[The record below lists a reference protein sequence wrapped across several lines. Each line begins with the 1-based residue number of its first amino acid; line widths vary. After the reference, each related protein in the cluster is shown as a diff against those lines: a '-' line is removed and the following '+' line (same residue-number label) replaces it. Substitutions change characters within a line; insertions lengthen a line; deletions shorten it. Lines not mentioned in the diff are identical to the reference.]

1 MRRALISFLGVFCVA
16 VPGGS
21 ENKMAQPRYVEGKQ
35 LARPEGYREWMFVG
49 SNLGIG
55 YDEGGASRSSSFKNM
70 YIQPEAYRQFV
81 ATGTFPEKT
90 ILVMEVF
97 TAGENAPIVRRG
109 QFQDKFR
116 GVEVALKDGEK
127 FAEKWAY
134 FNFIGGEGKQLSQ
147 AKAFPKEACWNCH
160 NQHGA
165 ADNVFVQ
172 FYPVL
177 RDARQQ
183 IVAGAK

>member
-1 MRRALISFLGVFCVA
+1 
-16 VPGGS
+16 
-21 ENKMAQPRYVEGKQ
+21 
-35 LARPEGYREWMFVG
+35 
-49 SNLGIG
+49 
-55 YDEGGASRSSSFKNM
+55 
-70 YIQPEAYRQFV
+70 
-81 ATGTFPEKT
+81 
-90 ILVMEVF
+90 MEVF

-116 GVEVALKDGEK
+116 GVEVALKDSDK

-165 ADNVFVQ
+165 SDNVFVQ

-177 RDARQQ
+177 RDARKQATGGTQ
-183 IVAGAK
+183 